1 MPKTVTIPGYD
12 KPIDFPDSMSQDQ
25 INAASKKLYE
35 AKHPPASTDPSGR
48 TPTGE
53 PAPGDTRNALQRTLD
68 NLITPDPR
76 REEWQ
81 SPGRNMADTFARG
94 VAENVVPLVS
104 HPLKSVGGM
113 LRKAGQAIADN
124 PGNATGAASDFF
136 IKPLVEQWVS
146 DYQSGGLAKA
156 VPHMAGTGVGLWATG
171 ELGGEGLRK
180 TGKVLKGASG
190 SVGEALRSKYGP
202 RNIPIGEET
211 VPVTVGEGEPTSA
224 AGRKATQLKRS
235 GVGAK
240 KFDKFEAAQQA
251 KVKSAM
257 RKLAQQTSG
266 ATGPMP
272 EEPGAAMKYGADTVF
287 ETARPMYA
295 ALDEELVTVPGD
307 LHSASAIVKQAIA
320 RAKKLGYDF
329 EASMESHYGEE
340 PLGLGKPVS
349 DSSSPLTNFQKIR
362 SELGKMR
369 RGSRDPAVRYQ
380 ISEEMKQMTAAMD
393 KALDNTG
400 LKDTWKE
407 ADRLW
412 AKGYAMREIS
422 DALKSATKGAESAA
436 QPKGIEVVPSEIKGA
451 SLEETLK
458 DLWDDGTLE
467 RGLTHDEISNLRQS
481 ANILKR
487 ADRTATGSGYG
498 ESGSRSRAIAHVLR
512 GAPGPLVGAGVG
524 GGIGLL
530 TGHGFLTGAEAGGF
544 AGFLVQSI
552 GERALVSVMTK
563 LDGVGALEAVADAK
577 TPAEMKS
584 AMTKLAAVAAVSA
597 SKKRPGDLLR
607 QTQ

>member
-1 MPKTVTIPGYD
+1 MPEIKVTDEKGITHV
-12 KPIDFPDSMSQDQ
+12 FPDGSTPEMIAKAMKVKYNGSAPATA
-25 INAASKKLYE
+25 NAEKLEGFWESLGHTFGIGKEE
-35 AKHPPASTDPSGR
+35 AEAQNKELKEHPIRSVARALAGPAGMLAEGGYHGFMR
-48 TPTGE
+48 TTGE
-53 PAPGDTRNALQRTLD
+53 
-68 NLITPDPR
+68 
-76 REEWQ
+76 
-81 SPGRNMADTFARG
+81 
-94 VAENVVPLVS
+94 
-104 HPLKSVGGM
+104 
-113 LRKAGQAIADN
+113 AGQAMDAALKEKN
-124 PGNATGAASDFF
+124 PYRAGEHAVYALPFVGAG
-136 IKPLVEQWVS
+136 IKRGVEQLGPNELINRAEVGTALGTAIQTAPLVA
-146 DYQSGGLAKA
+146 DAAA
-156 VPHMAGTGVGLWATG
+156 VPIRAGESKIGSI
-171 ELGGEGLRK
+171 
-180 TGKVLKGASG
+180 LKG
-190 SVGEALRSKYGP
+190 KYGP
-202 RNIPIGEET
+202 REIPVGDEK
-211 VPVTVGEGEPTSA
+211 VPVTVGEAEPTSA

-240 KFDKFEAAQQA
+240 KFDKFEAVQQA

-257 RKLAQQTSG
+257 RNLAQQTSG

-329 EASMESHYGEE
+329 EASKELHYGEE

-349 DSSSPLTNFQKIR
+349 DASHTLSDFQKIR

-412 AKGYAMREIS
+412 AKGYAMNSIA

-458 DLWDDGTLE
+458 DLSDDGTLE
-467 RGLTHDEISNLRQS
+467 RGLNHDEISNLRQS

-487 ADRTATGSGYG
+487 AEGTSTGSGYG
-498 ESGSRSRAIAHVLR
+498 ESGSRSRAIAHILR
-512 GAPGPLVGAGVG
+512 GAPGPVAGAGIG
-524 GGIGLL
+524 GAIGMMS
-530 TGHGFLTGAEAGGF
+530 GHGFIVGAEAGGF
-544 AGFLVQSI
+544 AGFIVQSI
-552 GERALVSVMTK
+552 GERALVRVMTK
-563 LDGVGALEAVADAK
+563 LDGVRALDAVADAK
-577 TPAEMKS
+577 TPAEVNS
-584 AMTKLAAVAAVSA
+584 AMTKLAAVAAASA
-597 SKKRPGDLLR
+597 PKKRPGDLLR
-607 QTQ
+607 QAQ

>member
-12 KPIDFPDSMSQDQ
+12 KPIDFPDSMSQEQ

-35 AKHPPASTDPSGR
+35 AKPPPAPADPSGR

-53 PAPGDTRNALQRTLD
+53 PAPDDTRNALQRTLD

-81 SPGRNMADTFARG
+81 SSGRNMADTFARG

-124 PGNATGAASDFF
+124 PGNLTGAASDFF
-136 IKPLVEQWVS
+136 VKPLVEQGVS
-146 DYQSGGLAKA
+146 DYQTGGLAKA
-156 VPHMAGTGVGLWATG
+156 VPHIAGTGVGLWATG
-171 ELGGEGLRK
+171 ELGGEALRK

-190 SVGEALRSKYGP
+190 SVGDALRSKYGP
-202 RNIPIGEET
+202 LSIPIGEET
-211 VPVTVGEGEPTSA
+211 VPVTVGEAEPTSA

-257 RKLAQQTSG
+257 RNLAQQTSG

-329 EASMESHYGEE
+329 EASRESHYGEE
-340 PLGLGKPVS
+340 PLGIGKPVS
-349 DSSSPLTNFQKIR
+349 DSSHPLTDFQKIR

-380 ISEEMKQMTAAMD
+380 ISEEMKQMTEAMD

-458 DLWDDGTLE
+458 DLSDDGTLE

-584 AMTKLAAVAAVSA
+584 AMTKLAAVAAA
-597 SKKRPGDLLR
+597 AAPKKRPGDILR

>member
-1 MPKTVTIPGYD
+1 
-12 KPIDFPDSMSQDQ
+12 
-25 INAASKKLYE
+25 
-35 AKHPPASTDPSGR
+35 
-48 TPTGE
+48 
-53 PAPGDTRNALQRTLD
+53 
-68 NLITPDPR
+68 
-76 REEWQ
+76 
-81 SPGRNMADTFARG
+81 MADTYARG

-113 LRKAGQAIADN
+113 LRTGAQAIADN
-124 PGNATGAASDFF
+124 PGNPAGAVGDFF
-136 IKPLVEQWVS
+136 IKPLVEQGVS

-156 VPHMAGTGVGLWATG
+156 VPHMAGTATGLWATG
-171 ELGGEGLRK
+171 EVGGEALRK

-190 SVGEALRSKYGP
+190 SVGDALRSKYGP
-202 RNIPIGEET
+202 REIPVGDEK
-211 VPVTVGEGEPTSA
+211 VPVTVGEAEPTSA
-224 AGRKATQLKRS
+224 AGIKATQLKRS

-240 KFDKFEAAQQA
+240 KFDKFEGAQQA

-257 RKLAQQTSG
+257 RNLAQQTSG

-349 DSSSPLTNFQKIR
+349 DASHPLSDFQKIR

-458 DLWDDGTLE
+458 DLSDDGTLE

>member
-1 MPKTVTIPGYD
+1 MPEPVKLDFSKAV
-12 KPIDFPDSMSQDQ
+12 PIADDGAVKLDFSKAVPLETP
-25 INAASKKLYE
+25 NA
-35 AKHPPASTDPSGR
+35 DPSGR

-53 PAPGDTRNALQRTLD
+53 PAPDDTRNAAQRWMD

-81 SPGRNMADTFARG
+81 SPGKNMADTFARG

-113 LRKAGQAIADN
+113 LRTGAQAIADN
-124 PGNATGAASDFF
+124 PGNPQGAASDFF
-136 IKPLVEQWVS
+136 IKPFVEQGVS
-146 DYQSGGLAKA
+146 DYQSGGMAKA
-156 VPHMAGTGVGLWATG
+156 VPHMAGTATGLWATG
-171 ELGGEGLRK
+171 EVGGEALRK
-180 TGKVLKGASG
+180 VARGATKATGT
-190 SVGEALRSKYGP
+190 VGDALRSKYRP
-202 RNIPIGEET
+202 REIPVGDEK
-211 VPVTVGEGEPTSA
+211 VPVTVGEAEPTSA
-224 AGRKATQLKRS
+224 AGKKATQLKRS

-240 KFDKFEAAQQA
+240 KFDKFEAVQQA

-257 RKLAQQTSG
+257 RNLAQQTSG

-329 EASMESHYGEE
+329 EASKELHYGEE

-349 DSSSPLTNFQKIR
+349 DASHPLSDFQKIR

-412 AKGYAMREIS
+412 AKGYAMNSIA

-458 DLWDDGTLE
+458 DLSDDGTLE
-467 RGLTHDEISNLRQS
+467 RGLNHDEISNLRQS

-487 ADRTATGSGYG
+487 AEGTSTGSGYG
-498 ESGSRSRAIAHVLR
+498 ESGSRSRAIAHILR
-512 GAPGPLVGAGVG
+512 GAPGPVAGAGIG
-524 GGIGLL
+524 GAIGMMS
-530 TGHGFLTGAEAGGF
+530 GHGFIVGAEAGGF
-544 AGFLVQSI
+544 AGFIVQSI

-563 LDGVGALEAVADAK
+563 LDGVRALDAVADAK
-577 TPAEMKS
+577 TPAEVNS
-584 AMTKLAAVAAVSA
+584 AMTKLAAVAAASA
-597 SKKRPGDLLR
+597 PKKRPGDLLR
-607 QTQ
+607 QAQ